1 LSALSDPVNEASECV
16 CAETCIFSVRDLDFL
31 SFKTER
37 WYIMQ
42 LMPQSEYA

>member
-1 LSALSDPVNEASECV
+1 VNEASECGG
-16 CAETCIFSVRDLDFL
+16 AESCIFSVRDLDFP

-42 LMPQSEYA
+42 LMPQSEHA